1 MFKLIGA
8 VLALYI
14 AQSLSRGE
22 VLVKR
27 GWRGERILRDES
39 PGGFWLAITVYG
51 LLCMALL
58 TVF

>member
-14 AQSLSRGE
+14 AQSVSRGE
-22 VLVKR
+22 VLVKK
-27 GWRGERILRDES
+27 GWRGERILRGEN

-51 LLCMALL
+51 LLCLALF